1 MYFLPTPPPD
11 FRTCAKKVFAPGEIH
26 ITRRYER
33 SVLILMTKGLLT
45 FREDGKD
52 ISVGKGEYYIQ
63 KEGLMQEGL
72 TPGISPEYYY
82 IEFNGTFS
90 ETNERGTGLPIRG
103 RYQGS
108 VILPVVE
115 SFESLFAHHT
125 ANQFLLNSYM
135 NRVFGE
141 LSSGLSARETDG
153 VLDLIKRD
161 IEARFNE
168 NTTLDEIAKRY
179 GYTSDHMI
187 RLFRQK
193 FGVTPHRYRLRLR
206 MEHAKW
212 LIGNTNLPL
221 EAIADAVGYR
231 EFPSFW
237 RCYRSVYGISPGRV
251 RPCTRTSLI
260 LPAPPSV
267 SCSSNIHRREKLL

>member
-1 MYFLPTPPPD
+1 MYLLPTPPPD

-26 ITRRYER
+26 ITRRYDR
-33 SVLILMTKGLLT
+33 SVLILMTKGVLT

-52 ISVGKGEYYIQ
+52 ISVVEGEYYIQ
-63 KEGLMQEGL
+63 REGLMQEGL

-82 IEFNGTFS
+82 IEFNGTFG
-90 ETNERGTGLPIRG
+90 EANERGTWLPIRG
-103 RYQGS
+103 RFQGS

-141 LSSGLSARETDG
+141 LSSGISVRETDG
-153 VLDLIKRD
+153 VPDLIKRD

-206 MEHAKW
+206 MEHARW
-212 LIGNTNLPL
+212 LIGNTNLTL

-237 RCYRSVYGISPGRV
+237 RCYRSFYGVSPGAGRGA
-251 RPCTRTSLI
+251 
-260 LPAPPSV
+260 PAG
-267 SCSSNIHRREKLL
+267 RRQGSFIGRS